1 MIVDREI
8 DTFKTYFG
16 GRLDKIIDR
25 IHVKVKERRN
35 IECLLVHGLKHL
47 IINGAIY

>member
-1 MIVDREI
+1 MIVDRKI

-16 GRLDKIIDR
+16 GGLGKIIDR

-35 IECLLVHGLKHL
+35 IE
-47 IINGAIY
+47 